1 MRSCCF
7 LSMDELGSYVTDD
20 DLAIEPLRELG
31 WDVKFVSWRKKDI
44 DWTEFEAVVIRTPWD
59 YHKEPQ
65 AFLNVLREIENSGV
79 RLENSLKIV
88 EWNLC
93 KTYLRE
99 IEQNGVTIVPTIF
112 GSGLIDDGLVKGWLE
127 KLSTDEIIIK
137 PVISAT
143 ARHTYRIKE
152 YSTDIAEIFRE
163 QKYMVQTYMRNI
175 VTEGEFSLFYFG
187 GEYSHSILK
196 TPKQDDFRVQEDFGG
211 TNEFIEP
218 SRKLLRSGKRVLD
231 VITPTPLYARVD
243 LVRNEADEFA
253 LMELELIE
261 PALYF
266 RVDKES
272 PRRFAKMFN
281 KRMNEL

>member
-175 VTEGEFSLFYFG
+175 VAEGEFSLFYFG

>member
-1 MRSCCF
+1 MRF
-7 LSMDELGSYVTDD
+7 
-20 DLAIEPLRELG
+20 PP
-31 WDVKFVSWRKKDI
+31 
-44 DWTEFEAVVIRTPWD
+44 EFI
-59 YHKEPQ
+59 
-65 AFLNVLREIENSGV
+65 
-79 RLENSLKIV
+79 ENSLKIV

-196 TPKQDDFRVQEDFGG
+196 IPKQDDFRVQEDFGG